1 MPIARLSALSSSP
14 AISSLIVMFA
24 IVALLFRRL
33 FDPEHFVRPF
43 DLFGY
48 DAVVAQL
55 CNRVVGIICCDPFHR
70 LGCPQEYGLGLR
82 AFVTARF
89 PPLDDAALGVRER
102 AGLELGVAGVH
113 RHPSHHKKTKANP
126 RATTATTS

>member
-1 MPIARLSALSSSP
+1 MRHCTPPARPRSAMVSRSCRGLLLDVCVLV
-14 AISSLIVMFA
+14 AIPL
-24 IVALLFRRL
+24 RRL

-55 CNRVVGIICCDPFHR
+55 CNRVVGIICCDTFHR
-70 LGCPQEYGLGLR
+70 LGSPYEYGLGLR

-89 PPLDDAALGVRER
+89 PPLDDAALGLRER
-102 AGLELGVAGVH
+102 AGAVFGIAGVDH
-113 RHPSHHKKTKANP
+113 SRSPSAALSAS
-126 RATTATTS
+126 RI